1 MKISKEILL
10 GVILVCFIVAASGCI
25 SSDNTS
31 NNNTSSDNTS
41 SDNTS
46 SDNTSSDDKSSSD
59 DVTIYVK
66 YSGEWAADVSGEF
79 GYRSLSGTGNE
90 KNNLGSVSGPI
101 SVTARK
107 TEGGNGILSV
117 SIMKGKKTLS
127 SASTSSPWGAAT
139 ATFTG

>member
-10 GVILVCFIVAASGCI
+10 GVILVCFVLVASGCI

-31 NNNTSSDNTS
+31 NNNTSSDKNS

-46 SDNTSSDDKSSSD
+46 DDKASSNDKSTS

-79 GYRSLSGTGNE
+79 GYRSLSGTGNQ
-90 KNNLGSVSGPI
+90 KNKLGSVSGPI
-101 SVTARK
+101 TVTARK
-107 TEGGNGILSV
+107 TEGGTGTLTV
-117 SIMKGKKTLS
+117 SIMKGKETLS